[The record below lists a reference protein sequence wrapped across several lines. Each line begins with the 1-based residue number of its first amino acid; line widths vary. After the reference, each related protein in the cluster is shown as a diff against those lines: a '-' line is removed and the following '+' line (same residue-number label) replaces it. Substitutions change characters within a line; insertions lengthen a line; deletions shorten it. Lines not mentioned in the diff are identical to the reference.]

1 MPHKVEPAR
10 LGVWNAEILSKDGDV
25 TLRTKWSW
33 RQDGGNHGDSILDCT
48 VDSVQAT
55 SFAASLN
62 PEADSRRFDSIKVFS
77 EAGRT
82 TSTCQVPPTPALD
95 SALSLLWST
104 AVSHPGQS
112 MVKFLLPSHDGYI
125 VRSDLMEFSLK
136 LCPAFTVVQGFVQP
150 TQHITGARLQEEE
163 KETAEGLLELIRSSV
178 GAAILAVDADHQAAQ
193 TEFQARLTWPWTI
206 STPIKHTRIALIE
219 ESRREVFCK
228 EFYTAARAMAISVVI
243 LDEPGHWAED
253 NNGSGA
259 QYREHFVPFIRG
271 GCPVDEL
278 PGRIVDTIR
287 GLPYKIDGVMA
298 LYDML
303 MPAVAQAAETLGLP
317 TLGSAAYLAST
328 DKYETRKLAPVS
340 TVMKV
345 ESVDDLESQ
354 LETLAQPLQYPL
366 IVKPTRSHAARGVE
380 RVNKEEDLREALR
393 NSFACQSQEHDRV
406 GVSFDTS
413 SVIVETY
420 CDGPEVDVNMM
431 LWNGEV
437 LHAEVV
443 DNFQKHGEAVTQSF
457 GSFGS
462 SSPSAL
468 PEDEVE
474 MLKRDMA
481 DIVRRLG
488 LHSGVIHAEARVHN
502 SAYEIS
508 EDKIGVR
515 RRRDPKVGPSGTFL
529 LEVNPRFAGWFE
541 AVLSSYV
548 FGIDYFA
555 GYLMQCIGD
564 EARFRALAHGFGNA
578 PTYHY
583 TWLPQKI
590 ETDGSGIMPNE
601 LGLEALGIADAY
613 ATHRYFWEPGDIV
626 PPREKR
632 PAPGAGFMML
642 RSDVSAQ
649 DAWQT
654 WAKARRGLEIHLQ

>member
-1 MPHKVEPAR
+1 MPHKIEPAR
-10 LGVWNAEILSKDGDV
+10 VGAWDAEFLSKDGD
-25 TLRTKWSW
+25 
-33 RQDGGNHGDSILDCT
+33 DCI

-55 SFAASLN
+55 SIAASLR
-62 PEADSRRFDSIKVFS
+62 PGAGIHRFDSIKVFS
-77 EAGRT
+77 EGGRT
-82 TSTCQVPPTPALD
+82 MSTCKVPTTPSVDA
-95 SALSLLWST
+95 ALSLLWST
-104 AVSHPGQS
+104 ALSKPGKS
-112 MVKFLLPSHDGYI
+112 VTKFLLPPGDGYI
-125 VRSDLMEFSLK
+125 VRSDLMDFSLK
-136 LCPAFTVVQGFVQP
+136 LCPAFTTVQGFVQP
-150 TQHITGARLQEEE
+150 AQQITGARL
-163 KETAEGLLELIRSSV
+163 AEGEKRPRKLLRSSV
-178 GAAILAVDADHQAAQ
+178 GVATVADDADPQAAQ
-193 TEFQARLTWPWTI
+193 NEFQARLSWPWTI
-206 STPIKHTRIALIE
+206 LTPIKHTRIALIE

-253 NNGSGA
+253 DNGSGA
-259 QYREHFVPFIRG
+259 KYREHFVPFVRG

-345 ESVDDLESQ
+345 ESLDDLESQ
-354 LETLAQPLQYPL
+354 LKTLSQPLQYPL

-502 SAYEIS
+502 SAYKIS

-515 RRRDPKVGPSGTFL
+515 PRKEPKVGPSGTFL

-601 LGLEALGIADAY
+601 LGLEALGIADTY
-613 ATHRYFWEPGDIV
+613 ATHRYFWKPGDVV
-626 PPREKR
+626 PPRNKR

-649 DAWQT
+649 DAWRT
-654 WAKARRGLEIHLQ
+654 WAKARQGLEIHLE